1 MSFRGRPADEEFPFT
16 ETLAAAA
23 GGATGADMGPCPI
36 RRCGRGLAALSGS
49 EIAQTPDFQDFAMQ
63 DYSPSAS
70 VENAIALQKFGVGQP
85 VLRKEDDTL
94 VRGKGKYTDDFDLPG
109 QAYAWFV
116 RSSHAHGII
125 KGIDT
130 SAAKAMP
137 GVLGV
142 WTGADLVSA
151 GYGPYTCGLPL
162 KSRDGTPLLQTNRTA
177 LMSDKVRYV
186 GDPAAFVV
194 AETLAQARDAAEAVV
209 LDIEP
214 LPAVTEAAEAA
225 KPGAPQLY
233 GHIPNNVALDYHYG
247 DAAKVEAA
255 FAGAAHVTK
264 LDITNTRV
272 AVVAMEPRAAL
283 ASYDKTSERYTI
295 QVPTQGVAG
304 NRTNLAKNLLRVAN
318 DKVHLLTANVGGS
331 FGMKN
336 INYPEYIC
344 ILHAAKSLGRPV
356 KWTDERSTSFLSDSH
371 GRAQQIHAELALD
384 AEGKFLAVKVSGY
397 GNLGAYITGVAP
409 SPLSLNVGKNIS
421 SVYRTPLLSVD
432 IKTVLTNTTLMGA
445 YRGAGRPEAN
455 YFMERLI
462 DRAADEMGINR
473 LTLRKRNFIK
483 PAQMPFAASSGVTY
497 DSGDFHGVFNKA
509 LEISDHA
516 GFAKRKKESRKR
528 GKLRGIAVGSYL
540 EVTAP
545 PGVELGKIVF
555 EDDGS
560 VKLITGTLDYGQ
572 GHATPFAQV
581 MADQLGVPFEAV
593 KLEQGDS
600 DLVHT
605 GNGTGGSRS
614 ITASGM
620 AIVEASKLVIEKG
633 KKAAAHLMEAAE
645 GDIEFAKGRFTIAG
659 TDRSI
664 DIMELARRLREG
676 KMPDGV
682 PSSLDVDHT
691 TKEVP
696 STFPNGCHV
705 AEVEIDPETG
715 VMQIVRYTGVNDFGT
730 IVNPMLVAGQLHGGV
745 AQGIGQALMEKV
757 SYDSS
762 GQPITGSFMDYAM
775 PRAED
780 IPMMAVGD
788 HPVPAKSNPLGTK
801 GCGEA
806 GCAGSLSTIV
816 NAALDALS
824 EFGIAHIDMP
834 LTSERIWRAIQDA
847 KAKVA

>member
-1 MSFRGRPADEEFPFT
+1 MTADEEFRF
-16 ETLAAAA
+16 EGNSSSAK
-23 GGATGADMGPCPI
+23 G
-36 RRCGRGLAALSGS
+36 RCNNPSHRTMPNQALSFRQAWSIWVRGWKIVQKTAILGTS
-49 EIAQTPDFQDFAMQ
+49 MQ
-63 DYSPSAS
+63 DHTSPSS
-70 VENAIALQKFGVGQP
+70 LENAIALQKYGVGQP
-85 VLRKEDDTL
+85 VRRKEDDTL
-94 VRGKGKYTDDFDLPG
+94 LRGKGKYTDDFNLPG
-109 QAYAWFV
+109 QAYAWIV
-116 RSSHAHGII
+116 RSSHAHGVIR
-125 KGIDT
+125 GIDT

-142 WTGADLVSA
+142 WTGNDLA
-151 GYGPYTCGLPL
+151 PANYGPFTCALPL

-177 LMSDKVRYV
+177 LMTDKVRYV
-186 GDPAAFVV
+186 GDPIAFVV
-194 AETLAQARDAAEAVV
+194 AETLAQARDAGEAVV
-209 LDIEP
+209 VDIDP
-214 LPAVTEAAEAA
+214 LPAVTDPEEAA
-225 KPGAPQLY
+225 KSGAPQLY
-233 GHIPNNVALDYHYG
+233 DHIPNNVALDYHYG
-247 DAAKVEAA
+247 DTAKVEAA
-255 FAGAAHVTK
+255 FASAAHVTR
-264 LDITNTRV
+264 LDIANTRV

-283 ASYDKTSERYTI
+283 ASYDKSSERYTI

-304 NRTNLAKNLLRVAN
+304 NRVNLAKNILRVPN
-318 DKVHLLTANVGGS
+318 EKVHLLTANVGGS

-336 INYPEYIC
+336 ISYPEYVC
-344 ILHAAKSLGRPV
+344 ILHAAKALARPV

-371 GRAQQIHAELALD
+371 GRAGKIHCELALD
-384 AEGKFLAVKVSGY
+384 SEGKFLAVKVSGY

-409 SPLSLNVGKNIS
+409 QPLSLNIGKNLG
-421 SVYRTPLLSVD
+421 SVYRTPAMTVD

-455 YFMERLI
+455 YYMERLI

-497 DSGDFHGVFNKA
+497 DSGDFQGVFNKA

-516 GFAKRKKESRKR
+516 NFSKRKKESRKA

-560 VKLITGTLDYGQ
+560 VRLITGTLDYGQ

-581 MADQLGVPFEAV
+581 LCTQLGVPFESV

-620 AIVEASKLVIEKG
+620 AIVEASRLIVEKG
-633 KKAAAHLMEAAE
+633 KRAAAHLMEAAE
-645 GDIEFAKGRFTIAG
+645 GDIEFANGSFTIAG

-664 DIMELARRLREG
+664 DIIELARRMREG
-676 KMPDGV
+676 KMPEGV

-691 TKEVP
+691 TEPVP

-705 AEVEIDPETG
+705 AEVEIDPQTG
-715 VMQIVRYTGVNDFGT
+715 IVQIVRYTGVNDFGT

-745 AQGIGQALMEKV
+745 AQGIGQALMECV

-762 GQPITGSFMDYAM
+762 GQPITGSFMDYAL
-775 PRAED
+775 PRAGD
-780 IPMMAVGD
+780 IPLMEIGD

-806 GCAGSLSTIV
+806 GCAGSLSAIV
-816 NAALDALS
+816 NAVLDALS
-824 EFGIAHIDMP
+824 DHGITHIDMP
-834 LTSERIWRAIQDA
+834 LTPERVWRAIKDA
-847 KAKVA
+847 KRVA

>member
-1 MSFRGRPADEEFPFT
+1 
-16 ETLAAAA
+16 
-23 GGATGADMGPCPI
+23 
-36 RRCGRGLAALSGS
+36 
-49 EIAQTPDFQDFAMQ
+49 MQ

-94 VRGKGKYTDDFDLPG
+94 VRGRGKYTDDFNLPG
-109 QAYAWFV
+109 QAYAWIV

-125 KGIDT
+125 KSIDT

-142 WTGADLVSA
+142 WTGADLASA

-162 KSRDGTPLLQTNRTA
+162 KNRDGTPLLQTNRTA

-186 GDPAAFVV
+186 GDPVTFVV
-194 AETLAQARDAAEAVV
+194 AETLAQARDAGEAVV

-214 LPAVTEAAEAA
+214 LAAVTEPAEAA
-225 KPGAPQLY
+225 KPGAPLLY
-233 GHIPNNVALDYHYG
+233 DHIPNNVALDYHYG

-255 FAGAAHVTK
+255 FASAAHVTK

-283 ASYDKTSERYTI
+283 ASYDRKSERYTI

-304 NRTNLAKNLLRVAN
+304 NRTNLAKNLLKVPN

-336 INYPEYIC
+336 INYPEYMC
-344 ILHAAKSLGRPV
+344 ILHAAKALGRPV

-409 SPLSLNVGKNIS
+409 SPLSLNVGKNIA

-497 DSGDFHGVFNKA
+497 DSGDFLGVFNKA

-516 GFAKRKKESRKR
+516 NFAKRKKESRKR

-581 MADQLGVPFEAV
+581 MTDQLGVPFEAV
-593 KLEQGDS
+593 KLVQGDS
-600 DLVHT
+600 DIVHT

-664 DIMELARRLREG
+664 DIMELSRRMREG
-676 KMPDGV
+676 KMPEGV

-705 AEVEIDPETG
+705 AEVEIDPDTG
-715 VMQIVRYTGVNDFGT
+715 VVQIVRYTGVNDFGT

-745 AQGIGQALMEKV
+745 AQGIGQALMECV
-757 SYDSS
+757 SYDES

-775 PRAED
+775 PRAQD
-780 IPMMAVGD
+780 IPIMAVGD

-816 NAALDALS
+816 NAVIDALA

>member
-1 MSFRGRPADEEFPFT
+1 M
-16 ETLAAAA
+16 
-23 GGATGADMGPCPI
+23 
-36 RRCGRGLAALSGS
+36 
-49 EIAQTPDFQDFAMQ
+49 QDFTSSNAQ
-63 DYSPSAS
+63 D
-70 VENAIALQKFGVGQP
+70 NAIALQKFGVGQP
-85 VLRKEDDTL
+85 VRRKEDDTL
-94 VRGKGKYTDDFDLPG
+94 VRGKGKYTDDFSLSG
-109 QAYAWFV
+109 QVYAWIV
-116 RSSHAHGII
+116 RSSHAHGILR
-125 KGIDT
+125 GIDT
-130 SAAKAMP
+130 EAAKAMP

-142 WTGADLVSA
+142 WTGADLASA
-151 GYGPYTCGLPL
+151 NYGPYTCGLPL
-162 KSRDGTPLLQTNRTA
+162 KSRDGSPLLQTNRTA

-186 GDPAAFVV
+186 GDPVAFVV

-209 LDIEP
+209 LDIDP
-214 LPAVTEAAEAA
+214 LPAVTSAEEAA

-233 GHIPNNVALDYHYG
+233 DHIPNNVALDYHYG

-255 FAGAAHVTK
+255 FADAAHVTK
-264 LDITNTRV
+264 LDIVNTRV

-283 ASYDKTSERYTI
+283 ASYDRASERYTI

-304 NRTNLAKNLLRVAN
+304 NRNNLAKNLLKVPN
-318 DKVHLLTANVGGS
+318 EKVHLLTANVGGS

-344 ILHAAKSLGRPV
+344 ILHAAKALGRPV

-371 GRAQQIHAELALD
+371 GRAQQIHCELALD
-384 AEGKFLAVKVSGY
+384 GEGRFLAVKVSGY
-397 GNLGAYITGVAP
+397 GNLGAYITGVSP
-409 SPLSLNVGKNIS
+409 IPLSLNVGKNLA
-421 SVYRTPLLSVD
+421 SVYRTPLMSVD

-462 DRAADEMGINR
+462 DHAADEMGINR
-473 LTLRKRNFIK
+473 LTLRKRNFIT

-497 DSGDFHGVFNKA
+497 DSGDFHGVFSKA

-516 GFAKRKKESRKR
+516 GFARRKKESRKR
-528 GKLRGIAVGSYL
+528 GLLRGIAIGSYL

-545 PGVELGKIVF
+545 PGAELGKIVF

-560 VKLITGTLDYGQ
+560 VRLITGTLDYGQ

-581 MADQLGVPFEAV
+581 LCAELGVPFESV

-600 DLVHT
+600 DIVHA

-620 AIVEASKLVIEKG
+620 AIVEASKLIVEKG
-633 KKAAAHLMEAAE
+633 KRAAAHLMEASE
-645 GDIEFAKGRFTIAG
+645 DDIEFGNGHFTIAG

-676 KMPDGV
+676 KMPEGV
-682 PSSLDVDHT
+682 PSSLDVDHIS
-691 TKEVP
+691 EGPP

-715 VMQIVRYTGVNDFGT
+715 IVQIVRYTGVNDFGT

-745 AQGIGQALMEKV
+745 AQGIGQALMECV

-775 PRAED
+775 PRAGD
-780 IPMMAVGD
+780 IPLMAVGD

-816 NAALDALS
+816 NAAIDALS

-834 LTSERIWRAIQDA
+834 LTPERVWRAIQDA

>member
-1 MSFRGRPADEEFPFT
+1 
-16 ETLAAAA
+16 
-23 GGATGADMGPCPI
+23 
-36 RRCGRGLAALSGS
+36 
-49 EIAQTPDFQDFAMQ
+49 MQ
-63 DYSPSAS
+63 DYTSSNAQD
-70 VENAIALQKFGVGQP
+70 NAIALQKFGVGQP
-85 VLRKEDDTL
+85 VRRKEDDTL
-94 VRGKGKYTDDFDLPG
+94 VRGKGKYTDDFSLPG
-109 QAYAWFV
+109 QVYAWIV
-116 RSSHAHGII
+116 RSSHAHGILR
-125 KGIDT
+125 GIDT
-130 SAAKAMP
+130 EAAKAMP

-142 WTGADLVSA
+142 WTGADLASA
-151 GYGPYTCGLPL
+151 NYGPYTCGLPL
-162 KSRDGTPLLQTNRTA
+162 KSRDGSPLLQTNRPA
-177 LMSDKVRYV
+177 LVSDKVRFV
-186 GDPAAFVV
+186 GDPVAFVV
-194 AETLAQARDAAEAVV
+194 AETLAQARDAGEAVV

-214 LPAVTEAAEAA
+214 LPAVTSAEEAA

-233 GHIPNNVALDYHYG
+233 DHIPNNVALDYHYG
-247 DAAKVEAA
+247 DAAKVDAA
-255 FAGAAHVTK
+255 FAEAAHVTR
-264 LDITNTRV
+264 LDIVNTRV

-283 ASYDKTSERYTI
+283 ASYDKASERYTI

-304 NRTNLAKNLLRVAN
+304 NRTTLAKNLLKVPN
-318 DKVHLLTANVGGS
+318 EKVHLLTANVGGS

-336 INYPEYIC
+336 ISYPEYIC
-344 ILHAAKSLGRPV
+344 ILHAAKVLGRPV
-356 KWTDERSTSFLSDSH
+356 RWTDERSTSFLSDSH
-371 GRAQQIHAELALD
+371 GRAQQIHCELALD
-384 AEGKFLAVKVSGY
+384 REGRFLAVKVSGY
-397 GNLGAYITGVAP
+397 GNLGAYISGVAP
-409 SPLSLNVGKNIS
+409 VPLSLNIGKNLA
-421 SVYRTPLLSVD
+421 SVYRTPLMSVD

-462 DRAADEMGINR
+462 DRAADEMGIDR

-497 DSGDFHGVFNKA
+497 DSGDFHGVFSKA

-528 GKLRGIAVGSYL
+528 GLLRGIAIGCYL

-545 PGVELGKIVF
+545 PGAELGKIVF

-560 VKLITGTLDYGQ
+560 VRLITGTLDYGQ

-581 MADQLGVPFEAV
+581 LCAELGVPFESV

-620 AIVEASKLVIEKG
+620 AIVEASKLIIEKG
-633 KKAAAHLMEAAE
+633 KRAAAHLMEASE
-645 GDIEFAKGRFTIAG
+645 SDIEFGHGRFTIAG

-664 DIMELARRLREG
+664 DIIELARRLREG
-676 KMPDGV
+676 KMPEGV

-691 TKEVP
+691 TESVP

-715 VMQIVRYTGVNDFGT
+715 IVQIVRYTGVNDFGT

-745 AQGIGQALMEKV
+745 AQGIGQALMECV
-757 SYDSS
+757 SYDSN

-780 IPMMAVGD
+780 IPLMAVGD

-806 GCAGSLSTIV
+806 GCAGSISTIV
-816 NAALDALS
+816 NAVVDALS

-834 LTSERIWRAIQDA
+834 LTPERVWRAIQDA

>member
-1 MSFRGRPADEEFPFT
+1 
-16 ETLAAAA
+16 
-23 GGATGADMGPCPI
+23 
-36 RRCGRGLAALSGS
+36 
-49 EIAQTPDFQDFAMQ
+49 MQ
-63 DYSPSAS
+63 DYTSSNAQD
-70 VENAIALQKFGVGQP
+70 NAIALQKFGVGQP
-85 VLRKEDDTL
+85 VRRKEDDTL
-94 VRGKGKYTDDFDLPG
+94 VRGKGKYTDDFSLPG
-109 QAYAWFV
+109 QVYAWIV

-125 KGIDT
+125 RGIDT
-130 SAAKAMP
+130 EAAKAMP

-142 WTGADLVSA
+142 WTGADLASA
-151 GYGPYTCGLPL
+151 NYGPYTCGLPI
-162 KSRDGTPLLQTNRTA
+162 KSRDGSPLLQTNRPA
-177 LMSDKVRYV
+177 LVSDKVRFV
-186 GDPAAFVV
+186 GDPVAFVV

-209 LDIEP
+209 LDIDP
-214 LPAVTEAAEAA
+214 LPAVTSAEEAA

-233 GHIPNNVALDYHYG
+233 DHIPNNVALDYHFG
-247 DAAKVEAA
+247 DAAKVAAA
-255 FAGAAHVTK
+255 FADAAHVTK
-264 LDITNTRV
+264 LDIVNTRV

-283 ASYDKTSERYTI
+283 ASYDKANERYTI

-304 NRTNLAKNLLRVAN
+304 NRTTLAKNLLKVPN
-318 DKVHLLTANVGGS
+318 EKVHLLTANVGGS

-336 INYPEYIC
+336 ISYPEYIC
-344 ILHAAKSLGRPV
+344 ILHAAKVLGRPV
-356 KWTDERSTSFLSDSH
+356 RWTDERSTSFLSDSH
-371 GRAQQIHAELALD
+371 GRAQQIHCELALD
-384 AEGKFLAVKVSGY
+384 REGRFLAVKVSGY
-397 GNLGAYITGVAP
+397 GNLGAYISGVAP
-409 SPLSLNVGKNIS
+409 VPLSLNIGKNLA
-421 SVYRTPLLSVD
+421 SVYRTPLMSID

-462 DRAADEMGINR
+462 DRAADEMGIDR

-497 DSGDFHGVFNKA
+497 DSGDFHGVFSKA
-509 LEISDHA
+509 LEISDYA
-516 GFAKRKKESRKR
+516 GFARRKKESRKR
-528 GKLRGIAVGSYL
+528 GLLRGIAIGSYL

-560 VKLITGTLDYGQ
+560 VRLITGTLDYGQ

-581 MADQLGVPFEAV
+581 LCAELGVPFESV
-593 KLEQGDS
+593 RLEQGDS
-600 DLVHT
+600 DIVHT

-620 AIVEASKLVIEKG
+620 AIVEASKLIIEKG
-633 KKAAAHLMEAAE
+633 KRAAAHLMEAAE
-645 GDIEFAKGRFTIAG
+645 GDIEFGNGRFTIAG

-664 DIMELARRLREG
+664 DIIELARRLRAG
-676 KMPDGV
+676 KMPEGV
-682 PSSLDVDHT
+682 PASLDVDHT
-691 TKEVP
+691 TEGVP

-715 VMQIVRYTGVNDFGT
+715 IVQIVRYTRVNDFGT

-745 AQGIGQALMEKV
+745 AQGIGQALMECV
-757 SYDSS
+757 SYDAS

-775 PRAED
+775 PRAGD
-780 IPMMAVGD
+780 IPVMAVGD

-806 GCAGSLSTIV
+806 GSAGSLSTIV
-816 NAALDALS
+816 NAVVNALS

-834 LTSERIWRAIQDA
+834 LTPERVWRAIQDA

>member
-1 MSFRGRPADEEFPFT
+1 
-16 ETLAAAA
+16 
-23 GGATGADMGPCPI
+23 
-36 RRCGRGLAALSGS
+36 
-49 EIAQTPDFQDFAMQ
+49 MQ
-63 DYSPSAS
+63 DHTYSSPL
-70 VENAIALQKFGVGQP
+70 ENAIAVQKYGVGQP
-85 VLRKEDDTL
+85 VRRKEDDTL
-94 VRGKGKYTDDFDLPG
+94 LRGKGKYTDDFNLPG
-109 QAYAWFV
+109 QAHAWIV
-116 RSSHAHGII
+116 RSSHAHGVIR
-125 KGIDT
+125 GID
-130 SAAKAMP
+130 AGQAKAMP

-142 WTGADLVSA
+142 WTGADIAAA
-151 GYGPYTCGLPL
+151 GYGPFTCALPL
-162 KSRDGTPLLQTNRTA
+162 KSRDGTPLKQTNRLA
-177 LMSDKVRYV
+177 LMTDKVRYV
-186 GDPAAFVV
+186 GDPVAFVV
-194 AETLAQARDAAEAVV
+194 AETPAQARDAAEAVV
-209 LDIEP
+209 VDIEP
-214 LPAVTEAAEAA
+214 LPAVTDPEEAA

-233 GHIPNNVALDYHYG
+233 DHIPNNVALDYHFG

-264 LDITNTRV
+264 LDIANTRV

-283 ASYDKTSERYTI
+283 ASYDKASGRFTI
-295 QVPTQGVAG
+295 QLPTQGVAA
-304 NRTNLAKNLLRVAN
+304 NRINLAKNILKVAN
-318 DKVHLLTANVGGS
+318 EKVHLLTANVGGS

-336 INYPEYIC
+336 VSYPEYVC
-344 ILHAAKSLGRPV
+344 ILHAARALGRPV

-371 GRAQQIHAELALD
+371 GRAQKIHCELALD

-409 SPLSLNVGKNIS
+409 QPLSLNIGKNLA
-421 SVYRTPLLSVD
+421 SVYRTPLMTID

-473 LTLRKRNFIK
+473 LTLRKRNFIR
-483 PAQMPFAASSGVTY
+483 PAQMPFSASSGMTY
-497 DSGDFHGVFNKA
+497 DSGDFQGVFNKA

-516 GFAKRKKESRKR
+516 NFAKRKKESRKR

-560 VKLITGTLDYGQ
+560 VTLITGTLDYGQ

-581 MADQLGVPFEAV
+581 LSAQLGVPFDRIN
-593 KLEQGDS
+593 LIQGDS

-620 AIVEASKLVIEKG
+620 AIVEASRLVIEKG
-633 KKAAAHLMEAAE
+633 KRAAAHLMEAAE
-645 GDIEFAKGRFTIAG
+645 GDIEFSDGRFTIAG
-659 TDRSI
+659 TDRAI
-664 DIMELARRLREG
+664 DIIELARRMREG
-676 KMPDGV
+676 RMPEGV
-682 PSSLDVDHT
+682 PSTLDVDHT
-691 TKEVP
+691 TEPVP

-715 VMQIVRYTGVNDFGT
+715 IVQVVRYTGVNDFGT
-730 IVNPMLVAGQLHGGV
+730 VVNPMLVAGQLHGGV
-745 AQGIGQALMEKV
+745 AQGIGQALMECV
-757 SYDSS
+757 SYDAS
-762 GQPITGSFMDYAM
+762 GQPITGSFMDYAL

-780 IPMMAVGD
+780 IPPMEIGD

-806 GCAGSLSTIV
+806 GCAGSLSTLV
-816 NAALDALS
+816 NAVLDALS
-824 EFGIAHIDMP
+824 EYGITHIDMP
-834 LTSERIWRAIQDA
+834 LTPERVWRAIRDA
-847 KAKVA
+847 KAKAA

>member
-1 MSFRGRPADEEFPFT
+1 
-16 ETLAAAA
+16 
-23 GGATGADMGPCPI
+23 
-36 RRCGRGLAALSGS
+36 
-49 EIAQTPDFQDFAMQ
+49 MQ
-63 DYSPSAS
+63 DHTSPAS
-70 VENAIALQKFGVGQP
+70 LENALAVQKYGVGQP
-85 VLRKEDDTL
+85 VRRKEDDTL
-94 VRGKGKYTDDFDLPG
+94 VRGKGKYTDDFNLPG
-109 QAYAWFV
+109 QTYAWIV
-116 RSSHAHGII
+116 RSSHAHGVIR
-125 KGIDT
+125 GIDT

-142 WTGADLVSA
+142 WSGTDLVAA
-151 GYGPYTCGLPL
+151 GYGPFTCALPL
-162 KSRDGTPLLQTNRTA
+162 KSRDGTPLHQTNRTA
-177 LMSDKVRYV
+177 LMTDKVRYV
-186 GDPAAFVV
+186 GDPVAFVV
-194 AETLAQARDAAEAVV
+194 AETLVQARDAAEAVTV
-209 LDIEP
+209 DIDP
-214 LPAVTEAAEAA
+214 LPAVTDPEEAAR
-225 KPGAPQLY
+225 PGAPQLY
-233 GHIPNNVALDYHYG
+233 DHIPNNVALDYHFG
-247 DAAKVEAA
+247 DTEKVEAA
-255 FAGAAHVTK
+255 FKSAAHVTR
-264 LDITNTRV
+264 LDVLNNRV

-283 ASYDKTSERYTI
+283 ASYDKTTERFTI
-295 QVPTQGVAG
+295 QVPTQGVAA
-304 NRTNLAKNLLRVAN
+304 NRVGLAKNLLKVPN
-318 DKVHLLTANVGGS
+318 DKVRLLTANVGGS

-336 INYPEYIC
+336 INYPEYVC
-344 ILHAAKSLGRPV
+344 ILHAAKVLGRPV

-371 GRAQQIHAELALD
+371 GRAQKIHCELALD
-384 AEGKFLAVKVSGY
+384 AEGRFLALKVSGY

-409 SPLSLNVGKNIS
+409 QPLSLNIGKNIG
-421 SVYRTPLLSVD
+421 SVYRTPAMTVD

-497 DSGDFHGVFNKA
+497 DSGDFQGVFNKA

-516 GFAKRKKESRKR
+516 NFARRKKESRKN

-545 PGVELGKIVF
+545 PNVELGKIVF
-555 EDDGS
+555 GNDGS
-560 VKLITGTLDYGQ
+560 VKIITGTLDYGQ

-581 MADQLGVPFEAV
+581 LASQLGVPFERIT
-593 KLEQGDS
+593 LEQGDS

-633 KKAAAHLMEAAE
+633 KRAAAHLMEAAE
-645 GDIEFAKGRFTIAG
+645 GDIEFAGGQFTIAG

-664 DIMELARRLREG
+664 DIMDLAKRVRDG
-676 KMPDGV
+676 KMPEDV

-691 TKEVP
+691 SGPVP

-715 VMQIVRYTGVNDFGT
+715 VVQIVRYTGVNDFGT

-745 AQGIGQALMEKV
+745 AQGIGQAFMECV
-757 SYDSS
+757 SYDGN
-762 GQPITGSFMDYAM
+762 GQPITGSFMDYAL
-775 PRAED
+775 PRAQD
-780 IPMMAVGD
+780 IPLMQIGD

-806 GCAGSLSTIV
+806 GCAGSLSTLA
-816 NAALDALS
+816 NAVLDALS
-824 EFGIAHIDMP
+824 EFGVTQIDMP
-834 LTSERIWRAIQDA
+834 LTPERVWRAIHDA
-847 KAKVA
+847 KKKMA